1 MLPHTGLFLLGKV
14 ALQMRICRILE
25 TLPKKYPQMPLTGR
39 QIKNAKPAAKA
50 YKLADGRGLY
60 LQITPAGGKLWR
72 WKYRIGG
79 KEKLLSIG
87 EYPLISL
94 LEARESQ
101 PSHSCR
107 LPTGYLKKC
116 DPYPEATD
124 ALGRT
129 TAGVLVYLLIYIFR
143 CATLNAN
150 RYLEKGIAMQTAKLF
165 TNGRSQAVRLPA
177 AFRFEGDTVYI
188 RRDENGDVVLSAK
201 PADWQGFNAAAREL
215 AGEGIERAQGSQERD
230 VFADWQE

>member
-1 MLPHTGLFLLGKV
+1 MENITIRMLRLPDVMAITGLS
-14 ALQMRICRILE
+14 R
-25 TLPKKYPQMPLTGR
+25 
-39 QIKNAKPAAKA
+39 AA
-50 YKLADGRGLY
+50 
-60 LQITPAGGKLWR
+60 I
-72 WKYRIGG
+72 
-79 KEKLLSIG
+79 
-87 EYPLISL
+87 
-94 LEARESQ
+94 
-101 PSHSCR
+101 
-107 LPTGYLKKC
+107 
-116 DPYPEATD
+116 YPEATD

-129 TAGVLVYLLIYIFR
+129 TAGVLVYLLIYILR
-143 CATLNAN
+143 CTTLNAN